1 MNQDEIMTALG
12 GIFIDVF
19 DDTSIRVARNMTAS
33 DVAGWDSLTH
43 IQLITAVEQH
53 FGVKFKLSEIMKFKN
68 VGDLCDCVEKHK
80 S

>member
-1 MNQDEIMTALG
+1 MTQDEIMVALG
-12 GIFIDVF
+12 GIFIEVF
-19 DDTSIRVARNMTAS
+19 DDTSIRVVRNMTAA

-53 FGVKFKLSEIMKFKN
+53 FGVKFKLGEIMKFKN
-68 VGDLCDCVEKHK
+68 VGDLCDCIEKHT